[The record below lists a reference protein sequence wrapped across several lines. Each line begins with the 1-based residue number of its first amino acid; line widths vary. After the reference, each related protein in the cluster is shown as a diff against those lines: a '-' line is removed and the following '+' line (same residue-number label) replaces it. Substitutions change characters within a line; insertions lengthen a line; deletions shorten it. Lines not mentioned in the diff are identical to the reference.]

1 MMNFWKDK
9 KVMVTGGAG
18 LIGSALSANLVKC
31 GSKVTIVDNFERG
44 KFDYIAD
51 IIDDCTIKNAD
62 LRESRFCDSNIRDYD
77 IVIHMASK
85 VGGIGYYTSRPYEVM
100 SENQKMDSNVLSACV
115 KNNIPMFFYASS
127 AHVYPKELQGTPDS
141 PLIREEQ
148 AEPANP
154 ELSYG
159 WAKLITEK
167 QIEAAVQ
174 QSSNFKAAIARYIGI
189 YGKNQDFG
197 LDTGSVI
204 PVFCNRAIN
213 HPDVEFNVWGNGKET
228 RSYCF
233 IEDAVEG
240 TKAMIEAMDSKNMV
254 GPYNL
259 GKQERVSIGEIA
271 EKVIA
276 ISDKNIIINFD
287 TSKETLIWGQW
298 CDCSKIKNDLG
309 WQATTSLED
318 GLKVVYEDVKSR
330 I

>member
-1 MMNFWKDK
+1 MKFWKDK

-18 LIGSALSANLVKC
+18 LIGSALSSNLIKC

-44 KFDYIAD
+44 KFDYIVD
-51 IIDDCTIKNAD
+51 IMDDCIVKNAD
-62 LRESRFCDSNIRDYD
+62 LREARFCDLHIKDYD

-100 SENQKMDSNVLSACV
+100 SENLKMDSNVLSACV

-167 QIEAAVQ
+167 QIEAAVH

-233 IEDAVEG
+233 IEDAIEG
-240 TKAMIEAMDSKNMV
+240 TKAMIEAMDSKNIV

-309 WQATTSLED
+309 WEATTSLED

>member
-1 MMNFWKDK
+1 VSFWKNK
-9 KVMVTGGAG
+9 KVMITGGAG
-18 LIGSALSANLVKC
+18 LIGSALSANLVKN

-51 IIDDCTIKNAD
+51 IMDDCTIKNAD
-62 LRESRFCDSNIRDYD
+62 LREARFCDVHIRDYD

-100 SENQKMDSNVLSACV
+100 SENLKMDSNVLSACV
-115 KNNIPMFFYASS
+115 KNKIPMLFYASS

-141 PLIREEQ
+141 PLIKEEQ

-167 QIEAAVQ
+167 QIQAAVK
-174 QSSNFKAAIARYIGI
+174 QSPNFKASIARYIGI

-213 HPDVEFNVWGNGKET
+213 HPDIEFNVWGNGKET

-233 IEDAVEG
+233 IEDAIEG
-240 TKAMIEAMDSKNMV
+240 TKKMIEAMDTENMV

-287 TSKETLIWGQW
+287 TSKDTLIWGQW

-309 WQATTSLED
+309 WEATTSLED

>member
-1 MMNFWKDK
+1 MKHFWKNK
-9 KVMVTGGAG
+9 KVMITGGAG
-18 LIGSALSANLVKC
+18 LIGSALSSDLVN
-31 GSKVTIVDNFERG
+31 SEAQVTIVDNFERG
-44 KFDYIAD
+44 KLDYIAGIKD
-51 IIDDCTIKNAD
+51 RCVVKNAD
-62 LRESRFCDSNIRDYD
+62 LRNADFCNSSIKDYD
-77 IVIHMASK
+77 VVIHMASK
-85 VGGIGYYTSRPYEVM
+85 VGGIGYYTSKPHEVM
-100 SENQKMDSNVLSACV
+100 SENIKMDSNVLNACI
-115 KNNIPMFFYASS
+115 KNKIPMFFYASS

-141 PLIREEQ
+141 PLIREDQ
-148 AEPANP
+148 SEPANP

-167 QIEAAVQ
+167 QIQAAVHENP
-174 QSSNFKAAIARYIGI
+174 NFKAAIARYIGI

-213 HPDVEFNVWGNGKET
+213 HPKIDFNVWGNGKET

-233 IEDAVEG
+233 IDDAIEG
-240 TKAMIEAMDSKNMV
+240 TKKMIEAMESNSIV

-259 GKQERVSIGEIA
+259 GKQERVSIEEIA

-276 ISDKNIIINFD
+276 ISGKNIKIEYD
-287 TSKETLIWGQW
+287 TSKDTLIWGQW

-309 WQATTSLED
+309 WEATTKLED
-318 GLKVVYEDVKSR
+318 GLKVVYEDVKTR

>member
-1 MMNFWKDK
+1 MNFWKDK
-9 KVMVTGGAG
+9 RVMVTGGAG

-31 GSKVTIVDNFERG
+31 GSRVTIVDNFERG

-51 IIDDCTIKNAD
+51 IMDDCTVKNAD
-62 LRESRFCDSNIRDYD
+62 LREARFCDLHIKDYD

-100 SENQKMDSNVLSACV
+100 SENLKMDSNVLSACV

-213 HPDVEFNVWGNGKET
+213 HPNVEFNVWGNGKET

-233 IEDAVEG
+233 IEDAIEG

-309 WQATTSLED
+309 WEATTSLED

>member
-1 MMNFWKDK
+1 MNNFWKDK
-9 KVMVTGGAG
+9 KVLVTGGAG
-18 LIGSALSANLVKC
+18 LIGSALSCDLVKN

-44 KFDYIAD
+44 KLDYIQD
-51 IIDDCTIKNAD
+51 ILDKCVVINAD
-62 LRESRFCDSNIRDYD
+62 LRVYSYCLSSIKNYD

-85 VGGIGYYTSRPYEVM
+85 VGGIGYYTSKPYEVM
-100 SENQKMDSNVLSACV
+100 NENICMDSNVLKACL
-115 KNNIPMFFYASS
+115 KNKIPMFFYASS

-141 PLIREEQ
+141 PLIMEEQ
-148 AEPANP
+148 SEPANP

-159 WAKLITEK
+159 WAKLVTEK
-167 QIEAAVQ
+167 QIQAAVHEH
-174 QSSNFKAAIARYIGI
+174 STFKAAIARYIGI

-204 PVFCNRAIN
+204 PVFCNRAIS
-213 HPDVEFNVWGNGKET
+213 HPKISFNVWGNGKET

-233 IEDAVEG
+233 IDDAIEG
-240 TKAMIEAMDSKNMV
+240 TKKMIEAMDSASLV

-271 EKVIA
+271 KKVIA
-276 ISDKNIIINFD
+276 ISKKNIKIEYD
-287 TSKETLIWGQW
+287 TSKDTLIWGQW

-309 WQATTSLED
+309 WEATTKLED

>member
-1 MMNFWKDK
+1 MNFWKNK
-9 KVMVTGGAG
+9 KVMITGGAG
-18 LIGSALSANLVKC
+18 LIGSALSADLVKC

-51 IIDDCTIKNAD
+51 IMDVCTVKNAD
-62 LRESRFCDSNIRDYD
+62 LREARFCDLHIKEYD

-100 SENQKMDSNVLSACV
+100 SENLKMDSNVLSACV
-115 KNNIPMFFYASS
+115 KNKIPMFFYASS

-174 QSSNFKAAIARYIGI
+174 QNSNFKAAIARYIGI

-233 IEDAVEG
+233 IEDAIEG

-287 TSKETLIWGQW
+287 TSKDTLIWGQW

-309 WQATTSLED
+309 WEATTKLED

>member
-1 MMNFWKDK
+1 MNFWKNK
-9 KVMVTGGAG
+9 KVMITGGAG
-18 LIGSALSANLVKC
+18 LIGSALSANLIKS

-51 IIDDCTIKNAD
+51 IMNDCVVKNAD
-62 LRESRFCDSNIRDYD
+62 LREANFCNLHIKNYD

-100 SENQKMDSNVLSACV
+100 SENLKMDSNVLSACV

-141 PLIREEQ
+141 PLIREDQ

-167 QIEAAVQ
+167 QIQAAVQ
-174 QSSNFKAAIARYIGI
+174 QNPNFKAAIARYIGI

-213 HPDVEFNVWGNGKET
+213 HPDVKFDVWGNGKET

-233 IEDAVEG
+233 INDAIEG
-240 TKAMIEAMDSKNMV
+240 TKTMIEAMDSRRMV

-271 EKVIA
+271 KKVIA
-276 ISDKNIIINFD
+276 ISGKNIKIEYD
-287 TSKETLIWGQW
+287 TSKDTLIWGQW

-309 WQATTSLED
+309 WEATTKLED

>member
-1 MMNFWKDK
+1 MSFWKDK

-18 LIGSALSANLVKC
+18 LIGSALSANLIKC
-31 GSKVTIVDNFERG
+31 GSKVTIVDNFERV
-44 KFDYIAD
+44 KFDYIVD
-51 IIDDCTIKNAD
+51 IMDDCIVKNAD
-62 LRESRFCDSNIRDYD
+62 LREARFCDLHIKDYD

-100 SENQKMDSNVLSACV
+100 SENLKMDSNVLSARV
-115 KNNIPMFFYASS
+115 KNKIPMFFYASS

-174 QSSNFKAAIARYIGI
+174 QSTSFKAAIARYIGI
-189 YGKNQDFG
+189 YGKNQDFK

-204 PVFCNRAIN
+204 PVFCNRAIS
-213 HPDVEFNVWGNGKET
+213 HPNVEFNVWGNGKET

-233 IEDAVEG
+233 IEDAIEG

-309 WQATTSLED
+309 WEATTSLEE

>member
-1 MMNFWKDK
+1 MNFWKDK
-9 KVMVTGGAG
+9 RVMVTGGAG

-31 GSKVTIVDNFERG
+31 GSRVTIVDNFERG

-51 IIDDCTIKNAD
+51 IMDDCTVKNAD
-62 LRESRFCDSNIRDYD
+62 LREARFCDLHIKDYD

-100 SENQKMDSNVLSACV
+100 SENLKMDSNVLSACV

-141 PLIREEQ
+141 PLIREDQ

-233 IEDAVEG
+233 IEDAIEG

-309 WQATTSLED
+309 WEATTSLED